1 MKSLHG
7 EGSTLKE
14 SVMQNADKIAN
25 ELDGLIRFFMGMEA
39 LEEDEWKAA
48 STDKYC
54 KWLPHDVAHE
64 IIDHLWKASDLLP
77 PPGSPEA
84 GYSYPDEDPKRYEE
98 EEIPF

>member
-14 SVMQNADKIAN
+14 SGMQYEGKPVD
-25 ELDGLIRFFMGMEA
+25 ELVKLMNFFMGMEA
-39 LEEDEWKAA
+39 LEEDEWKEA
-48 STDKYC
+48 SLDKYC
-54 KWLPHDVAHE
+54 KWLPHDVVHE